1 MAFLSGVK
9 QHSVEEGL
17 AFQYWITILSLLK
30 LGIPYDVI
38 LELTQGELE
47 LVMGITSAIK
57 QRENDEIERQQRAN
71 NLRNS
76 R

>member
-30 LGIPYDVI
+30 LGLPYDVI
-38 LELTQGELE
+38 LELTQ
-47 LVMGITSAIK
+47 
-57 QRENDEIERQQRAN
+57 
-71 NLRNS
+71 
-76 R
+76 

>member
-17 AFQYWITILSLLK
+17 AFKYCITILSLLK
-30 LGIPYDVI
+30 IGLPYDVI

-47 LVMGITSAIK
+47 LVMGITAAIK

-76 R
+76 K

>member
-1 MAFLSGVK
+1 MAFLSGGN

-57 QRENDEIERQQRAN
+57 QRENDEIDRQQSAN